1 MGDRSISE
9 GFSLVSLWAHGLLT
23 ITIDDEAAVYTTVR
37 RRCRFNHALMRKYL
51 TPRMWWISKEVTVV
65 GGIREQSF

>member
-9 GFSLVSLWAHGLLT
+9 GFSLEYLWAHGLLT

-37 RRCRFNHALMRKYL
+37 RRYRFNHALMRRYVTL
-51 TPRMWWISKEVTVV
+51 TMWRISKEVTVV